1 MFKSMSKNQKRGLIL
16 LLSVIV
22 FSLWYYLPPFTEK
35 LFYKQQPAFA
45 NLANITEIDF
55 KLEDYQQKAVL
66 KDGQWQI
73 QINNE
78 LYPAETSRIN
88 EVVEYLKKLE
98 IKNIASNN
106 ADKNKESFQLNKEIT
121 LKDSNNKSY
130 TIYIGKISQT
140 GDLYV
145 RIKGQ
150 NTIFIAENLNGLLL
164 PSDFRDLNVHLVN
177 ENDEPSEI
185 EVKGSNSFVLK
196 KDKDNWTINGK
207 LADKTKVDNFIF
219 DLKNL
224 RAEDI
229 IKKQE
234 RNNPILTLII
244 KAGNQESQFYVYKDQ
259 DEFFINNKDYDYKL
273 SSNQVELLN
282 KPAEEFLK
290 QN

>member
-1 MFKSMSKNQKRGLIL
+1 MSKNQKRGLIL

>member
-1 MFKSMSKNQKRGLIL
+1 MSKNQKRGLIL

-185 EVKGSNSFVLK
+185 KVKGSNSFVLK
-196 KDKDNWTINGK
+196 KDKDNWIINGK
-207 LADKTKVDNFIF
+207 PADKTKVDNFIF